1 PDNALLVIA
10 GDIDVDSTVRLVRQR
25 LSSFSSRP
33 GPQPALGRSMAPRGP
48 LLIVQDSLVS
58 STNVGLVFP
67 APPRNSPDFL
77 AYLVVDQ
84 LLFGGRREVTD
95 SAYFARS
102 LGTSL
107 GHRLVAALDALN

>member
-1 PDNALLVIA
+1 W
-10 GDIDVDSTVRLVRQR
+10 
-25 LSSFSSRP
+25 
-33 GPQPALGRSMAPRGP
+33 
-48 LLIVQDSLVS
+48 
-58 STNVGLVFP
+58 LVFP

-107 GHRLVAALDALN
+107 GHRLVAALDARNLDDGVYYATDPGPLLHRSPTFLQASFEVGRQAPVDSMAAIIARALETSIREDLTSA